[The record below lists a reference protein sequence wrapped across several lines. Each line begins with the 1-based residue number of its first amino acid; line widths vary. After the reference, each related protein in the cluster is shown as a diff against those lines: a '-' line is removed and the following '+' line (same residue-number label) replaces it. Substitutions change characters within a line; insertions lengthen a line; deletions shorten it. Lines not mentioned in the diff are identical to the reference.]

1 MTASSVV
8 IQSCQVLQI
17 PADAGPGRVLA
28 DQDIHLSGG
37 RIVAIVGA
45 GSRPVDP
52 GAQIVDAGGRLAVPG
67 LINAHS
73 HLPMVLMRG
82 VGEDMGIEEWFNDV
96 VWPME
101 MNLTPDRVWAGARLA
116 CAEMLLGGVTAV
128 ADHYFMTDRIAAA
141 AVELGIRANLAPTY
155 FTSEGPE
162 ARRAAVAAAI
172 AVRDAGS
179 PLLTASLG
187 PHATYTV
194 DEDDLRW
201 FADAAVAEGMP
212 IHIHTSE
219 TIEQTAASQAKL
231 GVTPIEVLART
242 GVLAAGTLIA
252 HGTGIVPS
260 DLPILAGFRDRV
272 GVASCPKGYFKVA
285 MATMT
290 PVRGLTEHG
299 IRIGVGTDGAA
310 SGNTLDI
317 LEQTRLLA
325 LSQKQQERDPRFL
338 TVTDALRM
346 ATRGGASLAPF
357 GTTGA
362 LEEGAAAD
370 VVLID
375 LSGPHCQPVHDPL
388 ATLLYSAR
396 ASDVHTVIVNGD
408 IVVDDRRLVNADLDE
423 IVRAAAAVA
432 PELLTRRPGEA
443 VQYYAP

>member
-96 VWPME
+96 VWPIE

-187 PHATYTV
+187 PHA
-194 DEDDLRW
+194 
-201 FADAAVAEGMP
+201 
-212 IHIHTSE
+212 
-219 TIEQTAASQAKL
+219 
-231 GVTPIEVLART
+231 
-242 GVLAAGTLIA
+242 
-252 HGTGIVPS
+252 
-260 DLPILAGFRDRV
+260 
-272 GVASCPKGYFKVA
+272 
-285 MATMT
+285 
-290 PVRGLTEHG
+290 
-299 IRIGVGTDGAA
+299 
-310 SGNTLDI
+310 
-317 LEQTRLLA
+317 
-325 LSQKQQERDPRFL
+325 
-338 TVTDALRM
+338 
-346 ATRGGASLAPF
+346 
-357 GTTGA
+357 
-362 LEEGAAAD
+362 
-370 VVLID
+370 
-375 LSGPHCQPVHDPL
+375 
-388 ATLLYSAR
+388 
-396 ASDVHTVIVNGD
+396 
-408 IVVDDRRLVNADLDE
+408 
-423 IVRAAAAVA
+423 
-432 PELLTRRPGEA
+432 
-443 VQYYAP
+443 